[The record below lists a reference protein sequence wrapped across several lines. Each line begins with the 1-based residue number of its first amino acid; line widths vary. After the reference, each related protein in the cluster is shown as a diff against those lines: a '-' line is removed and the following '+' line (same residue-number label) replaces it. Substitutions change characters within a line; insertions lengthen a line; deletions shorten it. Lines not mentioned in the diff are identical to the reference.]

1 MNRFLIILDGEAKK
15 AVKTINT
22 TSGILY
28 ATALK
33 TLKKRFWESFIDTTF
48 LPKNFKQTTAL
59 PYDSFTKY

>member
-48 LPKNFKQTTAL
+48 LPKNFV
-59 PYDSFTKY
+59 

>member
-22 TSGILY
+22 TSGILN

-33 TLKKRFWESFIDTTF
+33 TLKKDSGSPLLIPHFCLKILFDKPQIQAN
-48 LPKNFKQTTAL
+48 K
-59 PYDSFTKY
+59 SFTL